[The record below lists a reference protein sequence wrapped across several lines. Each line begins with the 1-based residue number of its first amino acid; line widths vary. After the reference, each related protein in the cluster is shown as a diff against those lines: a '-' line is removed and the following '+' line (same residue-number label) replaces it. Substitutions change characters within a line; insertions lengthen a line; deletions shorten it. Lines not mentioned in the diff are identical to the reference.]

1 MKRPRLLWYY
11 FAASFIVI
19 ALVTAVLVSVLR
31 GGAQHNF
38 IARSEAQST
47 TEASHILQMFYYN
60 VIAPQLGN
68 DRDLAIADVA
78 DPMMMRV
85 FADRTT
91 FGLNITSISIF
102 DQEGNLTYST
112 DPEVARVGESEM
124 DLFRQAVQGTPSA
137 NLATGTEI
145 TGLDGERREL
155 DVVRS
160 YVAITDAA
168 PDSGQAGTVLGVM
181 RISQDVTDAF
191 AAANADALRNALFTA
206 VVAGGAL
213 FLVLSMV
220 GLRGDRL
227 IAAGY
232 RRLHAQQE
240 KLEKTAAR
248 LASSNAELEEFT
260 YIVSHD
266 LKEPLRG
273 IEAFSGFLAEDYSDK
288 LDEEGQR
295 HISVLRESAVRM
307 KDLIDDLLQLSRIGR
322 DGLAYAPVSVG
333 SLLNDVRRDLD
344 FALQAKTVDLRI
356 QPDLPTITCQKL
368 YIREVFKNL
377 ISNAIKFSDKPS
389 PVIEIGCHRDNG
401 LYTFS
406 VRDNG
411 IGIDEKYQEK
421 IFRIFQR
428 LNQREDYEGTG
439 VGLAICKKVVEA
451 HQGKIWVDSEV
462 GEGSTF
468 SFTIPRTI
476 QQTEQ
481 GGEKQDGLRA
491 DAD

>member
-1 MKRPRLLWYY
+1 MRKIPLLWYY
-11 FAASFIVI
+11 FAASFIAI
-19 ALVTAVLVSVLR
+19 ALVTAALVSVLHGR
-31 GGAQHNF
+31 AQHNF

-47 TEASHILQMFYYN
+47 AEASHTLQLFYYN
-60 VIAPQLGN
+60 FIAPQLGN
-68 DRDLAIADVA
+68 DRDLAIADAV
-78 DPMMMRV
+78 DPMVMRV
-85 FADRTT
+85 FADRTM
-91 FGLNITSISIF
+91 FGLNTASITIF

-112 DPEVARVGESEM
+112 DPEVASVGEREM
-124 DLFRQAVQGTPSA
+124 DLIRQAVQGTPSA
-137 NLATGTEI
+137 ILATGTEI
-145 TGLDGERREL
+145 TGLDGEKREL

-168 PDSGQAGTVLGVM
+168 PDSGQAGSVLGVM

-191 AAANADALRNALFTA
+191 AAAKADAFQNALFTS

-213 FLVLSMV
+213 FLILSMV

-232 RRLHAQQE
+232 RRLRAQQE
-240 KLEKTAAR
+240 KLEKTAAK

-273 IEAFSGFLAEDYSDK
+273 IEAFSGFLAEDYSDR

-295 HISVLRESAVRM
+295 HISVVRESAVRM
-307 KDLIDDLLQLSRIGR
+307 KDLIDDLLELSRIGR
-322 DGLAYAPVSVG
+322 DRPAYAPVHVG
-333 SLLNDVRRDLD
+333 SVINDVRRDLD

-356 QPDLPTITCQKL
+356 QPDLPTITCQQIH
-368 YIREVFKNL
+368 IRELFKNL

-389 PVIEIGCHRDNG
+389 PVIEIACHRDNG
-401 LYTFS
+401 HYTFS

-428 LNQREDYEGTG
+428 LNQREEYEGTG

-451 HQGKIWVDSEV
+451 HEGKIWVESVV

-468 SFTIPRTI
+468 SFTIPETI

-481 GGEKQDGLRA
+481 GGEKQNGL
-491 DAD
+491 